1 MNAGTNQRV
10 SMAPYQQPVKE
21 VLAAFQTD
29 VTNGLKTAEARTRLE
44 RYGRNELTPDK
55 PVPAW
60 RRFLAQFKDVLV
72 ILLLMA
78 TAISAGLRS
87 SAEL

>member
-29 VTNGLKTAEARTRLE
+29 VTNGLKTADARTRLE
-44 RYGRNELTPDK
+44 RYGRNELRRTSRCPRGAGSSRNSK
-55 PVPAW
+55 TCSLSCSSW
-60 RRFLAQFKDVLV
+60 RRPSQR
-72 ILLLMA
+72 
-78 TAISAGLRS
+78 G
-87 SAEL
+87 